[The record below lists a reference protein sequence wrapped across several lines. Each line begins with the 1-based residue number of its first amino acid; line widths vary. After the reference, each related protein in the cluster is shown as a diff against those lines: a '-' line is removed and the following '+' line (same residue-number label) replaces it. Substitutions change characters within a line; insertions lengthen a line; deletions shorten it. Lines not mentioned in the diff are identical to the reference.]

1 MLRSNTLRYSSTFTL
16 IELLVVIA
24 IIGVLAGVV
33 LASLNAARTKAN
45 DNAIKAQVI
54 QFAKLMAMEY
64 SETGSYTNLNKGWA
78 GANSNTCASRNY
90 GGNYAVQAT
99 AMCQGILDL
108 ATDSGYEFYTGV
120 QVDNAKNFS
129 VMASV
134 SNGYFC
140 AGSSGATY
148 EGPINPGTGSWT
160 GSGCYA
166 NP

>member
-1 MLRSNTLRYSSTFTL
+1 MLRPNTLRHSSGFTL

-24 IIGVLAGVV
+24 IIGVLASVV
-33 LASLNAARTKAN
+33 MASLNSARTKAN

-54 QFAKLMAMEY
+54 QFARLMALEY
-64 SETGSYTNLNKGWA
+64 SDTGSYANLNRGWA
-78 GANSNTCASRNY
+78 GTNATCASRNY
-90 GGNYAVQAT
+90 GGSYGTQAT
-99 AMCQGILDL
+99 EMCQSILDL
-108 ATDSGYEFYTGV
+108 ALDSTNEFYTGV
-120 QVDNAKNFS
+120 QVDNARNFS
-129 VMASV
+129 VMARV
-134 SNGYFC
+134 TAGYFC